1 LRVNV
6 KNWKSDLANFH
17 NRDSE
22 LVLPQFRFA
31 FALYTTSRRSNGM
44 DDASWPTDNRL
55 PKKKVRLAKGKDKDK
70 TKEFIRDY
78 PYLEHGSLN
87 ALTLAPGTGR
97 LKWVAV
103 AHTSEGDVFYQELGV
118 SLFFPDDIIGQKLKG
133 RGDAQKLFPAT
144 RPYPLRIPTTSV
156 SRRAEQGVCCF
167 TAI

>member
-144 RPYPLRIPTTSV
+144 RPCPLRIPTTSV